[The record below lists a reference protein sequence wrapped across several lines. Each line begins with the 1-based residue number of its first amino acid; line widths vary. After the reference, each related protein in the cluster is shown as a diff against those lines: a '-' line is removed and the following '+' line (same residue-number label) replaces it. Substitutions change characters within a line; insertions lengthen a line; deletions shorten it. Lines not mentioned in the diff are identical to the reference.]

1 MPPKSK
7 SQRFLADSGNS
18 TTSAFPQLVVELQ
31 KAETLGGIT
40 YSDLRYSAPL
50 EETLRVGAP
59 GHVNPQA
66 RKAKKQQQRR
76 ATSNAKDLSMFS
88 DPFDSETPTV
98 NLASFLNRPDLV
110 STLIHGD
117 ASSSDDT
124 SPALDTSSSDGDEHS
139 QTSPQPS
146 SLNSPLHERE
156 ESQAKVDNP
165 SRLSLPLTNKQQNGK
180 GNNKIN
186 PNLNLPVIRSVSPR
200 TLRQIA
206 RLPNANEKEAGRMKQ
221 MEEKFVNDSKAGFF
235 TTAAK
240 TKSGKSGGLYGNLKT
255 KNYGRYEQ
263 NRGGAEVS
271 DPKLLKK
278 LLTDDI
284 ESLFVDD
291 ATKIRARQSRT
302 MKNSRAEKKGVEKKG
317 KSSSSQALFSK
328 TQPLP
333 PPLYDL
339 EANGDLINSLSTFY
353 DPELVTT
360 LEIDRRKQMKDISNA
375 VQMQKFSHGDAT
387 ASHIIDLRRQ
397 LQGSID
403 TIHNDAARTQKQ
415 IHDAKHA
422 GFVPEEL
429 LPENEMKSIHF
440 EKGLATLDKFLVK
453 GLRKMMAEGIRR
465 WRRGVEV
472 AYQEALVRAVTMVQ
486 RAYRKH
492 QARVELAERMEQRRI
507 QKARE
512 DEIRRLFDL
521 KQNRAAI
528 VIQQRFRINTA
539 RKKVELRKLQLMKSQ
554 VIQRA
559 WRVYAARKEMGS
571 LRVAFNKEVNAAT
584 IIQKHWRAKQGRMYF
599 RVVKKIKAMEE
610 MERKEKEKVDAMK
623 SYFEDQGA
631 AVQIQYA
638 WRRRQ
643 LWLNLRYFLGAQR
656 QIKAVK
662 LQQAYRMLKA
672 KLEVKRR
679 RAEKRRLDLLKLNS
693 CILIQTYV
701 RRYFAQ
707 IRVDKIKFDLEKAS
721 LIRRLEKVF
730 ALRPRIVA
738 LPVNKPLPKYTKGE
752 KKGKVKINPDTGFE
766 YEPEPVRVD
775 LKQVRRDLIDVRRYV
790 DPFTWTREKANAT
803 KIQKAY
809 RGHRARARV
818 TFKRQMEKLALRNWQ
833 KQRQESCAT
842 RLQAVFRGF
851 KGRKYVTLMRHTSSC
866 ITIQKVVRGWE
877 GRKIAFQK
885 KRQRV
890 AAVCIQKQ
898 HRGYVKRIA
907 FQEYQ
912 RTFKIQQEPTRTI
925 QRAGRCYIA
934 RKSVWRTRME
944 LRARAEQNVIARAN
958 EHFCWKRSRLILL
971 VESVYHEKGH
981 RHDGLFQDFF
991 KQWSGSDHNNHMES
1005 AHFVKM
1011 FKDATGIIGRPYVD
1025 LLTEKKR
1032 PFNVTDL
1039 DLMFSKKKGA
1049 DVHHITYVQFV
1060 EMLDVINATLF
1071 PTVKEKLGFK
1081 GRNARMLEIILDHF
1095 FKGAISKSF
1104 KKNLDNRA
1112 TEFCKKNVAKIQAQ
1126 ARGFH
1131 FRHMYKKQKEEL
1143 ARQAKITRDQ
1153 AKSIHIQCLARR
1165 YLARKAAVKIAQRA
1179 YVKYV
1184 DPSTDEPY
1192 WSNPKTKSV
1201 TWAKPK
1207 VFGKFADVSHPT
1219 ILPHKGTEFVVMC
1232 VNCAS
1237 EITELVCHSCDD
1249 AFCKSCFDGLHTK
1262 GTRVNHKPTKINHC
1276 RECEYQ
1282 LASKTC
1288 DTCTAEQHQSCNYCD
1303 VCHLNVHRFDEEKSK
1318 EHKWNWLVQCCVEC
1332 REYAARWRCEEC
1344 MDVYCTACFSKVHKR
1359 GTRVNHKCEPLTYYT
1374 PTIHDH
1380 YEREM
1385 REKSRR
1391 DRKQSDE
1398 ESAELARQK
1407 LEYKSSMA
1415 VQKRYRGYRA
1425 RKFGRAFLKE
1435 GRQQIR
1441 AEWRQRKK
1449 DDEIRLTKKY
1459 IALELLG
1466 LCKRLKSDTMEEAV
1480 LKSIPIF
1487 MRKRAKFWINQ
1498 NLQDKYWY
1506 SDHLSIDKKK
1516 IPKRGFQ
1523 VGKYEE
1529 LCEQAFWGGIRL
1541 PGKHA
1546 IKQGKMDIETKPF
1559 EGTGHGLEKFVA
1571 IADRIRIKSHTY
1583 TVDKD
1588 APEPTNDI
1596 VGIDR
1601 VWRFGDEKE
1610 LVAYKFPAHG
1620 KYRKLARKVGYIF
1633 IEAQIFQMILRLGL
1647 RAGDFLETFLML
1659 ANRFAKGRLGMKAAG
1674 RIKSFSEKF
1683 KSSKKRIS
1691 YFDVTKQ
1698 SRMAVD
1704 SDELAAAL
1712 AQPDLEADAEA
1723 AKIAGYL
1730 EDNGGMWE
1738 EREDEKTLK
1747 LIWVHKETGEIRD
1760 IKPDEAEEQAEK
1772 NEEERKFKESQK
1784 RVAKMRKG
1792 GRKELG
1798 RKRK

>member
-1 MPPKSK
+1 MSRR
-7 SQRFLADSGNS
+7 Q
-18 TTSAFPQLVVELQ
+18 VEL
-31 KAETLGGIT
+31 A
-40 YSDLRYSAPL
+40 
-50 EETLRVGAP
+50 
-59 GHVNPQA
+59 
-66 RKAKKQQQRR
+66 
-76 ATSNAKDLSMFS
+76 SN
-88 DPFDSETPTV
+88 
-98 NLASFLNRPDLV
+98 
-110 STLIHGD
+110 
-117 ASSSDDT
+117 
-124 SPALDTSSSDGDEHS
+124 
-139 QTSPQPS
+139 
-146 SLNSPLHERE
+146 
-156 ESQAKVDNP
+156 
-165 SRLSLPLTNKQQNGK
+165 LSLPLNNKQK

-186 PNLNLPVIRSVSPR
+186 PDLNLPVIRSVSPR
-200 TLRQIA
+200 MLRSIA
-206 RLPNANEKEAGRMKQ
+206 RLPKANEKGKEKMDPSNLLLFSALTPLRNPSETGRIKEL
-221 MEEKFVNDSKAGFF
+221 EEQFQSDSKAGFF
-235 TTAAK
+235 TTSAK
-240 TKSGKSGGLYGNLKT
+240 TKSNKPGGLYGNLKT
-255 KNYGRYEQ
+255 KNYKNYDS
-263 NRGGAEVS
+263 NKGGTEIA
-271 DPKLLKK
+271 DAKLLKK

-284 ESLFVDD
+284 SSLFVDD
-291 ATKIRARQSRT
+291 ATKIKARQSRT
-302 MKNSRAEKKGVEKKG
+302 LKNHPQKTTTKTKTAKT
-317 KSSSSQALFSK
+317 LFSK
-328 TQPLP
+328 TQPLM

-339 EANGDLINSLSTFY
+339 KVDGELIESLSVFY
-353 DPELVTT
+353 DTELVTT
-360 LEIDRRKQMKDISNA
+360 LEIDRKKQMKEISTEI
-375 VQMQKFSHGDAT
+375 QTQKFTHGDAT
-387 ASHIIDLRRQ
+387 ATNITNLRLQ
-397 LQGSID
+397 LQGSINHLN
-403 TIHNDAARTQKQ
+403 TSAASAQKQ

-422 GFVPEEL
+422 GFVPEDL
-429 LPENEMKSIHF
+429 LPQNEMKSIHF
-440 EKGLATLDKFLVK
+440 EKGLTTLNKFLVK
-453 GLRKMMAEGIRR
+453 GLQKMMAESIKR

-472 AYQEALVRAVTMVQ
+472 AYQEALADAVRMVQ

-492 QARVELAERMEQRRI
+492 QARVELGERMEQRRI
-507 QKARE
+507 QKTRE
-512 DEIRRLFDL
+512 DEIKRLFDL
-521 KQNRAAI
+521 KQNKAAI
-528 VIQQRFRINTA
+528 VIQQRYRIRA
-539 RKKVELRKLQLMKSQ
+539 AKKAVELRKLQLAMSQ
-554 VIQRA
+554 IIQRA
-559 WRVYAARKEMGS
+559 WRVYAAKKEMKM
-571 LRVAFNKEVNAAT
+571 LKNEFTREVHCAT
-584 IIQKHWRAKQGRMYF
+584 VIQKHWRARQGRMYF
-599 RVVKKIKAMEE
+599 RVIKKIKAME
-610 MERKEKEKVDAMK
+610 KTEKIDKDKVEAMK

-631 AVQIQYA
+631 VVQIQYA

-656 QIKAVK
+656 QIKAVR

-672 KLEVKRR
+672 KLEVRKR

-693 CILIQTYV
+693 CILIQTCV
-701 RRYFAQ
+701 RRLKAQ
-707 IRVDKIKFDLEKAS
+707 NRVDKIRFDLEKAS

-730 ALRPRIVA
+730 ALRPRVVT
-738 LPVNKPLPKYTKGE
+738 LPFNKPLPKYKKGE

-775 LKQVRRDLIDVRRYV
+775 LKQVKRDAIDVRRYM
-790 DPFTWTREKANAT
+790 DPFTWTKEKGMAT
-803 KIQKAY
+803 SIQKIY

-818 TFKRQMEKLALRNWQ
+818 TYKRQMEKLALRNWQ

-842 RLQAVFRGF
+842 KLQAVFRGHV
-851 KGRKYVTLMRHTSSC
+851 GRKYVTLMRHTSSC
-866 ITIQKVVRGWE
+866 IVIQKVVRGFY
-877 GRKIAFQK
+877 GRTFASQK

-898 HRGYVKRIA
+898 QRGYVKRIK

-912 RTFKIQQEPTRTI
+912 RTFKIQQEPTRVI

-934 RKSVWRTRME
+934 KVSVRRVRME
-944 LRARAEQNVIARAN
+944 QRARAEQNVIARAN
-958 EHFCWKRSRLILL
+958 EHFCWKKSRLDLL

-981 RHDGLFQDFF
+981 RHDGIFQDFF
-991 KQWSGSDHNNHMES
+991 QQWCGVDHKNHMES

-1011 FKDATGIIGRPYVD
+1011 FKDAPGIVGRPFVD

-1039 DLMFSKKKGA
+1039 DLMFSKKKGS
-1049 DVHHITYVQFV
+1049 DIQHITYLQFV

-1071 PTVKEKLGFK
+1071 PTVKEKHGFK
-1081 GRNARMLEIILDHF
+1081 GRNARMLEITLDHF
-1095 FKGAISKSF
+1095 FKGAISKAF
-1104 KKNLDNRA
+1104 KKNLDRRA
-1112 TEFCKKNVAKIQAQ
+1112 TEFCRKNVVKIQAQ

-1131 FRHMYKKQKEEL
+1131 FRHMYQKQKEEL
-1143 ARQAKITRDQ
+1143 ARQAKIATDQ

-1165 YLARKAAVKIAQRA
+1165 YLARKAVLKIAMRS

-1184 DPSTDEPY
+1184 DPSTDDPY

-1207 VFGKFADVSHPT
+1207 IFGKFADVSHPT

-1237 EITELVCHSCDD
+1237 EITELVCHNCDD

-1262 GTRVNHKPTKINHC
+1262 GTRINHKPTQINTC

-1303 VCHLNVHRFDEEKSK
+1303 VCHLNVHRFDEDKGK
-1318 EHKWNWLVQCCVEC
+1318 EHKWSWLVQCCVEC
-1332 REYAARWRCEEC
+1332 RQYAARWRCEEC

-1391 DRKQSDE
+1391 DRRASDD
-1398 ESAELARQK
+1398 ESAEIARQK
-1407 LEYKSSMA
+1407 LEYKSAMA

-1425 RKFGRAFLKE
+1425 RKWGRHFLKE
-1435 GRQQIR
+1435 GRQHIR

-1449 DDEIRLTKKY
+1449 DDEVRITKRY
-1459 IALELLG
+1459 LALEPLG
-1466 LCKRLKSDTMEEAV
+1466 LTQRLKSDTMEEAV

-1487 MRKRAKFWINQ
+1487 MRKRATFWINQ
-1498 NLQDKYWY
+1498 NLQDEYWY
-1506 SDHLSIDKKK
+1506 PENLNLDKKR

-1529 LCEQAFWGGIRL
+1529 LCEQAYWGGIRL

-1546 IKQGKMDIETKPF
+1546 IKQGKMDMETKPL
-1559 EGTGHGLEKFVA
+1559 EGTQHGLEKFVA
-1571 IADRIRIKSHTY
+1571 IGDRIRIKKHTY
-1583 TVDKD
+1583 TIDKD

-1601 VWRFGDEKE
+1601 VWRFDEEKE
-1610 LVAYKFPAHG
+1610 IVAYKYPPHG
-1620 KYRKLARKVGYIF
+1620 KYRKLARKFQYILL
-1633 IEAQIFQMILRLGL
+1633 EAQITQMILRLGL
-1647 RAGDFLETFLML
+1647 RAGDFLEQFLML

-1674 RIKSFSEKF
+1674 RIKRFSEKF
-1683 KSSKKRIS
+1683 KAAKKRNS
-1691 YFDVTKQ
+1691 YFDVSKQ
-1698 SRMAVD
+1698 SRLAVD

-1712 AQPDLEADAEA
+1712 AAPDPIKDAEA
-1723 AKIAGYL
+1723 EKIAGYL
-1730 EDNGGMWE
+1730 EDNDSIWE